1 MINQQLTI
9 KFITIFRYNTG
20 VKVGELMAINN
31 LLMMEVG
38 KRIADRRR
46 QLGLTQEE
54 LAEKGDLTP
63 QFVSYAELGKRA
75 MRPENL
81 LKLSEALGVS
91 TDYLLTGY
99 RNDRDDNSIK
109 TKFNALSPNQQ
120 NAVEIIIDDL
130 LNIKKE

>member
-1 MINQQLTI
+1 MTNQQLTI
-9 KFITIFRYNTG
+9 KFITIFRYNTV

-109 TKFNALSPNQQ
+109 NKFNALSPNQQ

>member
-1 MINQQLTI
+1 M
-9 KFITIFRYNTG
+9 

-31 LLMMEVG
+31 LLMIEVG
-38 KRIADRRR
+38 KRIAERRQ

-99 RNDRDDNSIK
+99 RNDRDINSINDK
-109 TKFNALSPNQQ
+109 LNALSPNQQ
-120 NAVEIIIDDL
+120 NAIEMIIDDL
-130 LNIKKE
+130 LNISNE

>member
-1 MINQQLTI
+1 
-9 KFITIFRYNTG
+9 
-20 VKVGELMAINN
+20 MAIDN

-38 KRIADRRR
+38 RRIAECR
-46 QLGLTQEE
+46 QRLGLTQEE

-63 QFVSYAELGKRA
+63 QFVSYVELGKRA

-99 RNDRDDNSIK
+99 KNDRDVNAISDK
-109 TKFNALSPNQQ
+109 LNALSPNQLK
-120 NAVEIIIDDL
+120 AVELIIDDL
-130 LNIKKE
+130 LRISNE